1 MTIVAACHRMTTI
14 ADLSPLS
21 RMKFR
26 YCEIARDFDTRSLE
40 RKKKISI
47 VFMAGM
53 ALASFG
59 CKKKGGGDALG
70 KMTEMA
76 DDMCKCKD
84 KDCADKV
91 VAKMKTWS
99 DEQAKNADKN
109 ATADTNP
116 DDAKKFQEVNTKY
129 SDCMTKAM
137 TGGAPPAGD
146 KPAGDKPAGD
156 KPAEGDKKPE
166 GDKPAMAGGDL
177 PAECNDYKAAI
188 EKLASCDKLP
198 QASKDALKT
207 SYETMSAGW
216 KDFGTMPAEAKK
228 SIADGC
234 KQAADAVNQT
244 AQVCK

>member
-1 MTIVAACHRMTTI
+1 M
-14 ADLSPLS
+14 
-21 RMKFR
+21 
-26 YCEIARDFDTRSLE
+26 
-40 RKKKISI
+40 KKISI
-47 VFMAGM
+47 AFVATM

-70 KMTEMA
+70 KLTEQA
-76 DDMCKCKD
+76 NEMCQCKDGD

-91 VAKMKTWS
+91 TKKFTEKADPNAKPQGEAEKMS
-99 DEQAKNADKN
+99 ADDQAKWDKEMKRL
-109 ATADTNP
+109 T
-116 DDAKKFQEVNTKY
+116 
-129 SDCMTKAM
+129 DCSTKAM
-137 TGGAPPAGD
+137 TPAAAGD

-156 KPAEGDKKPE
+156 KPADDKKPD
-166 GDKPAMAGGDL
+166 GDKPAMAAGDL

-207 SYETMSAGW
+207 SFDTMSAGW
-216 KDFGTMPAEAKK
+216 KDFGSMPAEAKK